1 MSYPTVKCPGNRQ
14 TRIVHTVERSK
25 PGSYVAVPANFQI
38 EKKMSLR
45 RSLQIRKQ
53 GACDNRISESCREEI
68 FSKESRLQRP
78 LQAAFS

>member
-1 MSYPTVKCPGNRQ
+1 
-14 TRIVHTVERSK
+14 
-25 PGSYVAVPANFQI
+25 VPANFQI